1 MKIELENAVK
11 LLSGFDNVLILVH
24 HFPDG
29 DTLGCGYALCKA
41 LQSLGKNARVECS
54 DTISDRYDYITRSVK
69 SQDFEPEHIVAVDV
83 ADNKLLGRLQE
94 KYGDKVELCIDHHA
108 SNTMYAANTYLDS
121 TAAAACEIIYDIIL
135 ALGAKIDK
143 DIANALYTG
152 IATDTGCFKFTNTTA
167 RTHTIAA
174 ELMKAGADYGE
185 INRIMFDTKSKSRL
199 AIERMVL
206 ENITFSHSDK
216 IALVTISQQ
225 MIRESNIEDGELEGI
240 TSLPRTIEGVIIGIT
255 LRERRDGKYKVS
267 VRTHE
272 PISASELCSKFGGGG
287 HDRAA
292 GCEIADTLCNAR
304 DMMLSAAEQM
314 LSDCGL

>member
-1 MKIELENAVK
+1 MIIELENAVK
-11 LLSGFDNVLILVH
+11 LLSEFDNVLILVH

-41 LQSLGKNARVECS
+41 LQSLGKKARVECS
-54 DTISDRYDYITRSVK
+54 DKIPDRYDYITKAVLC
-69 SQDFEPEHIVAVDV
+69 QDFEPEHIVAVDV
-83 ADNKLLGRLQE
+83 ADNKLLGTLNE

-108 SNTMYAANTYLDS
+108 SNTMYAANTYVDS
-121 TAAAACEIIYDIIL
+121 AAAAACEIIYQVVL
-135 ALGAKIDK
+135 ALGVSFDK

-152 IATDTGCFKFTNTTA
+152 IATDTGCFKFTNTTV

-174 ELMKAGADYGE
+174 ELMKLGADYGE

-206 ENITFSHSDK
+206 ENIMFSHSDK

-225 MIRESNIEDGELEGI
+225 MISESGAEEGELEGI
-240 TSLPRTIEGVIIGIT
+240 TSLPRTVEGVIIGIT
-255 LRERRDGKYKVS
+255 LRERKDGKYKVS
-267 VRTHE
+267 VRTHA
-272 PISASELCSKFGGGG
+272 PISACELCLQFGGGG
-287 HDRAA
+287 HDRAG

>member
-1 MKIELENAVK
+1 KK
-11 LLSGFDNVLILVH
+11 
-24 HFPDG
+24 
-29 DTLGCGYALCKA
+29 
-41 LQSLGKNARVECS
+41 ARVECS
-54 DTISDRYDYITRSVK
+54 DTISDRYDYITRSVI

-83 ADNKLLGRLQE
+83 ADNKLLGALNE

-108 SNTMYAANTYLDS
+108 SNTMYAAQTYVDAN
-121 TAAAACEIIYDIIL
+121 AAAACEIIYDIIL

-167 RTHTIAA
+167 KTHIVAA
-174 ELMKAGADYGE
+174 KLIDAGADYGE
-185 INRIMFDTKSKSRL
+185 INRIMFDTKSKSRI
-199 AIERMVL
+199 AVERMVL

-216 IALVTISQQ
+216 IALVTISQD
-225 MIRESNIEDGELEGI
+225 MIRESKAEDGELEGI

-272 PISASELCSKFGGGG
+272 PISASELCSKFSGGG
-287 HDRAA
+287 HDRAG
-292 GCEIADTLCNAR
+292 GCEIADTLENTR
-304 DMMLSAAEQM
+304 DMMINAAEQM
-314 LSDCGL
+314 LNDCGL